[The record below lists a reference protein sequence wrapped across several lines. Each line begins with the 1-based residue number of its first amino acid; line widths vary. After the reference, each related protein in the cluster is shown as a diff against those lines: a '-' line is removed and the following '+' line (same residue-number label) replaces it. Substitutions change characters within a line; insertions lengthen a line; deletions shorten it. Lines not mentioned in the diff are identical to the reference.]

1 MKKRIFFW
9 LLLTMTGIHPV
20 IGQELEYKM
29 ELGGALGGSFYLG
42 DLNNTPFKNLG
53 ASGGV
58 LARYIL
64 NPRMAIKGNLFMG
77 HISGDNR
84 DVFIPENGYNP
95 STGGGTA
102 ATVNFSRN
110 VFDLGAQFEF
120 NFWGYGMGNS
130 YKDNSRI
137 TPYMLVGAGL
147 TFAPKPA
154 NIVVGFNIPIGVG
167 VKYKLKER
175 INIGFEWSVRFTT
188 SDALDTTN
196 PQGAQVI
203 HPYGIEAKGFKNKDC
218 YSLSLFYITYDL
230 FPKYRLCNN

>member
-1 MKKRIFFW
+1 MKQKLFLW
-9 LLLTMTGIHPV
+9 LLLLMTGVCPAL
-20 IGQELEYKM
+20 GQELEYKM

-42 DLNNTPFKNLG
+42 DLNSTPFRNLSG
-53 ASGGV
+53 AGGIM
-58 LARYIL
+58 ARYIF
-64 NPRMAIKGNLFMG
+64 NPRMCVKGNLFMG
-77 HISGDNR
+77 HIRGDNG
-84 DVFIPENGYNP
+84 DVFIPTDANNP
-95 STGGGTA
+95 SADGGKA
-102 ATVNFSRN
+102 AAVTFQRN

-154 NIVVGFNIPIGVG
+154 DVVVGFNIPIGVG
-167 VKYKLKER
+167 VKYKVKER

-188 SDALDTTN
+188 SDALDTTD
-196 PQGAQVI
+196 PLGASVT
-203 HPYGIEAKGFKNKDC
+203 HPYGIQSKGFKNKDC
-218 YSLSLFYITYDL
+218 YSFSLFYITYDL

>member
-1 MKKRIFFW
+1 MKKSIFFW
-9 LLLTMTGIHPV
+9 LLLLVTGTTLPA
-20 IGQELEYKM
+20 QELEYKM

-42 DLNNTPFKNLG
+42 DLNSTPFRNLG
-53 ASGGV
+53 GSGGI

-64 NPRMAIKGNLFMG
+64 NPRMAVKGNLFMG
-77 HISGDNR
+77 HIKGDNQK
-84 DVFIPENGYNP
+84 VFIPEDGHTPSENGGN
-95 STGGGTA
+95 A
-102 ATVNFSRN
+102 AHVAFTRN

-130 YKDNSRI
+130 YKGNSRI
-137 TPYMLVGAGL
+137 TPYMLAGVGL

-154 NIVVGFNIPIGVG
+154 DIVVGFNIPIGVG

-196 PQGAQVI
+196 PNGAQVI
-203 HPYGIEAKGFKNKDC
+203 HPYGITAKGFKNKDC

>member
-1 MKKRIFFW
+1 MKKKFCFW
-9 LLLTMTGIHPV
+9 LLLFMTGICPA

-42 DLNNTPFKNLG
+42 DLNSTPFRNMG
-53 ASGGV
+53 GSGGV

-64 NPRMAIKGNLFMG
+64 NPRMAIKGNLTLG
-77 HISGDNR
+77 HIRGDNQ
-84 DVFIPENGYNP
+84 DVFIPENGYDP
-95 STGGGTA
+95 SADGGKA
-102 ATVNFSRN
+102 ATVSFTRN

-120 NFWGYGMGNS
+120 NLWGYGTGNS

-154 NIVVGFNIPIGVG
+154 DIVVGFNIPVGVG

-175 INIGFEWSVRFTT
+175 INIGFEWSIRFTT

-196 PQGAQVI
+196 PTGAQAI
-203 HPYGIEAKGFKNKDC
+203 HPYGISSQGFKNKDC
-218 YSLSLFYITYDL
+218 YSLSLFYLTYDL

>member
-1 MKKRIFFW
+1 MKQRLFFW
-9 LLLTMTGIHPV
+9 LFLFLTGYSV
-20 IGQELEYKM
+20 RGQELEYKM

-42 DLNNTPFKNLG
+42 DLNSTPFRNLG
-53 ASGGV
+53 GAGGV
-58 LARYIL
+58 MARYIF
-64 NPRMAIKGNLFMG
+64 NPRMSVKGNLLMG
-77 HISGDNR
+77 HIRGDNKE
-84 DVFIPENGYNP
+84 VFIPTDANNP
-95 STGGGTA
+95 SAEGGQ
-102 ATVNFSRN
+102 ATQVSFQRN

-154 NIVVGFNIPIGVG
+154 DIVVGFNIPVGVG

-188 SDALDTTN
+188 SDALDTTD
-196 PQGAQVI
+196 PQTSVI
-203 HPYGIEAKGFKNKDC
+203 HPYGIQASGFKNKDC
-218 YSLSLFYITYDL
+218 YSFSLFYITYDL

>member
-1 MKKRIFFW
+1 MKKTIILW
-9 LLLTMTGIHPV
+9 ILLLCAGIWPAK
-20 IGQELEYKM
+20 GQELEYKM

-42 DLNNTPFKNLG
+42 DLNSTPFRNLG
-53 ASGGV
+53 GSGGI

-64 NPRMAIKGNLFMG
+64 NPRMAVKGNLFVG
-77 HISGDNR
+77 HIKGDNQ
-84 DVFIPENGYNP
+84 DVFIPENGASATP
-95 STGGGTA
+95 EGGQA
-102 ATVNFSRN
+102 ATVSFTRN

-120 NFWGYGMGNS
+120 NFWGYGLGNS

-137 TPYMLVGAGL
+137 TPYMLMGAGL

-154 NIVVGFNIPIGVG
+154 DIAVGFNIPVGVG

-175 INIGFEWSVRFTT
+175 INIGFEWTIRFTT

-196 PQGAQVI
+196 PQGAQAI
-203 HPYGIEAKGFKNKDC
+203 HPYGIPAKGFKNKDC

>member
-1 MKKRIFFW
+1 MKKSIFFW
-9 LLLTMTGIHPV
+9 LLLLVTGTTLPA
-20 IGQELEYKM
+20 QELEYKM

-42 DLNNTPFKNLG
+42 DLNSIPFRNLG
-53 ASGGV
+53 GSGGI

-64 NPRMAIKGNLFMG
+64 NPRMAVKGNLFMG
-77 HISGDNR
+77 HIKGDNQK
-84 DVFIPENGYNP
+84 VFIPEDGHTPSENGGN
-95 STGGGTA
+95 A
-102 ATVNFSRN
+102 AHVAFTRN

-137 TPYMLVGAGL
+137 TPYMLAGVGL

-154 NIVVGFNIPIGVG
+154 DIVVGFNIPIGVG

-196 PQGAQVI
+196 PNGAQVI
-203 HPYGIEAKGFKNKDC
+203 HPYGITAKGFKNKDC